1 MEKSNER
8 LGYHTTKGMSRDS
21 PLCVCVCVFIPG
33 VVYQVYSPPGR
44 MKGLS
49 PHSGLQNSH
58 RHTCAHTESH
68 TE

>member
-8 LGYHTTKGMSRDS
+8 LSYHTTEGMSRDP
-21 PLCVCVCVFIPG
+21 PLCVSVPVLIPG
-33 VVYQVYSPPGR
+33 IVYQVYSPPGR

-49 PHSGLQNSH
+49 PHSGLD
-58 RHTCAHTESH
+58 RPWTHTESH